1 MKDLETIGIKT
12 YNDALENGRHES
24 FFHYTDEKIFA
35 AGYMDGYADSEKTK
49 LDNIRFTITGIVCK
63 DMDEYVEYVKEKQR
77 EYYQLTKSWSAYSQY
92 ENICVINNEIIVGI
106 LSPIQFYMFPFNNI
120 LFTENATEN
129 PNYEKIKNILEKG
142 RC

>member
-35 AGYMDGYADSEKTK
+35 AGYMDGYTDSEKTI

-77 EYYQLTKSWSAYSQY
+77 EYYQLTNSWSAYSQY